1 MLNYGESVQL
11 FTYERVQ
18 LRWNCSP
25 TIEVFTRKDRN
36 ARKNEER
43 EENSGILLLNGLP
56 VDIVNLHTR
65 ARQNH
70 TGPEL
75 RTGDKFELRGWSRTE
90 VRQ

>member
-1 MLNYGESVQL
+1 MNELLGRL
-11 FTYERVQ
+11 
-18 LRWNCSP
+18 
-25 TIEVFTRKDRN
+25 
-36 ARKNEER
+36 EER
-43 EENSGILLLNGLP
+43 MKKEKESSEILLLNGLP